1 MCPVFLARGEGEVLR
16 DQQEALAC
24 RMKQVGLLNPR
35 FADDAV
41 MLKDADH
48 FAIPRDDP
56 AAAHVGGSFAFAL
69 IYYTGCSCG
78 GLFPDAVP
86 TSCEYEPL
94 KQQVRMLRFIKGLNA
109 SWGRI
114 APLSPITGPWAA
126 RNRDWTED
134 DWE

>member
-1 MCPVFLARGEGEVLR
+1 M
-16 DQQEALAC
+16 
-24 RMKQVGLLNPR
+24 
-35 FADDAV
+35 
-41 MLKDADH
+41 
-48 FAIPRDDP
+48 
-56 AAAHVGGSFAFAL
+56 GGSFAFAL

>member
-1 MCPVFLARGEGEVLR
+1 MPA
-16 DQQEALAC
+16 
-24 RMKQVGLLNPR
+24 QVGLLNPR

-56 AAAHVGGSFAFAL
+56 AAAHVGGSIAFAL

-94 KQQVRMLRFIKGLNA
+94 KQQVRMLRFIQGLNA